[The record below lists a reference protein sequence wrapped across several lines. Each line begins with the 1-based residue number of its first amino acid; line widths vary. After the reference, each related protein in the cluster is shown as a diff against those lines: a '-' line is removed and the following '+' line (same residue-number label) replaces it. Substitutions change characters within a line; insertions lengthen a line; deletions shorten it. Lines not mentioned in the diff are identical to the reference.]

1 MKRKPTTS
9 GLAFAGAL
17 LCLTLSGCSE
27 ANGDS
32 SQSCARIEGIW
43 DGLEIDPYGDTRGSA
58 KFVVRDDHIDGEI
71 SITGGSPERYSL
83 RVSCDETPVPS
94 RLSGTITDS
103 NAPDAVGQSFYG
115 IYELDES
122 TSSGRLSGFK
132 PGTREFPSDFAA
144 GNGQRLF
151 VFGST
156 EL

>member
-1 MKRKPTTS
+1 MKRRLTTS
-9 GLAFAGAL
+9 GCALGGAL
-17 LCLTLSGCSE
+17 LCVTLCSCSGE
-27 ANGDS
+27 AS

-58 KFVVRDDHIDGEI
+58 KFVVRDDRIDGEV
-71 SITGGSPERYSL
+71 SITGGSPELYSL
-83 RVSCDETPVPS
+83 SVTCSETVVPN
-94 RLSGTITDS
+94 RISGTITDS
-103 NAPDAVGQSFYG
+103 NEPEAVGQTFYG

-122 TSSGRLSGFK
+122 ASSGRLSGFK